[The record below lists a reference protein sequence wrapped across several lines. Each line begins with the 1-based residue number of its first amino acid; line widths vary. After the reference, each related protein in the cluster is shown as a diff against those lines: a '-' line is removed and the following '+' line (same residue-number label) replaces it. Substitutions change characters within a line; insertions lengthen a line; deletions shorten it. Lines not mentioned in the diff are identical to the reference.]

1 VSDGRDRLE
10 RLLGGAAL
18 AGLRARLRRRYELD
32 RTQDAF
38 ILSHLSP
45 DERRA
50 LEGLLGRRARSAGSM
65 QLSLSDLEQ
74 ALSRAGLATSLRE
87 ALEQLDGPIRD
98 IVRQRAALN
107 ERWQAVFET
116 SNNAQLRA
124 FCANPTSTVNLD
136 FRR

>member
-1 VSDGRDRLE
+1 MSDARDRLE

-38 ILSHLSP
+38 ILSRLSP

-65 QLSLSDLEQ
+65 QLSLADLDQ
-74 ALSRAGLATSLRE
+74 ALARAGGTHGNKGYDAAMT
-87 ALEQLDGPIRD
+87 ALEMAGLLHAI
-98 IVRQRAALN
+98 QRG
-107 ERWQAVFET
+107 
-116 SNNAQLRA
+116 
-124 FCANPTSTVNLD
+124 
-136 FRR
+136 